1 MVHGVIMTRDEII
14 HELEQ
19 LVKEAGYLY
28 SLAIMAHRD
37 LSVDVNEIL
46 GINWYERISFREFSF
61 LVGLLTKQVLT
72 RDMPS
77 TEVINRHIESTYKLL
92 QQLHECHMD
101 PLKDLLPEALENS
114 ECKPEKEKVRDFKKL
129 FGSGQWMTEPMF
141 YGAAGAYGFQFL
153 ELASR
158 RYVLDDEWLVE
169 KKKCNAVNMAA
180 LTQEVKELLEKKA
193 RELSRPSNH
202 EDACRAALSVLCFKS
217 DELVSVGAEA
227 RNAFLQNFSM
237 TPGVDNQHF
246 FYPGSYNR
254 AESHP
259 LIALGNDEYFLPV
272 WFNLAQSVYE
282 SPFYWMV
289 SDSEYKETS
298 FRHRGEAT
306 EAICCEMLLTVCGSN
321 RVFKNVKVSRNKG
334 QLISDVDVLAILG
347 NKAIIIQ
354 AKSKK
359 LTELARQG
367 DESKLRSDFR
377 EGIQKA
383 YDQGIACR
391 NAILDHSAVFTS
403 ATGETIHIDE
413 AINDAYIVC
422 VTSDEYP
429 AVIHH
434 VDAYL
439 SKEAIDPF
447 PIVISIFDLEII
459 TFYLNDPFDLFYY
472 VRQRIGLSTYF
483 RGEEISLL
491 GFHLNQKLYPRADA
505 NFILVDQQFAQL
517 IDANYPVARGYQRKT
532 EAFDKLNHEWKNV
545 EFELLL
551 SQVKQSKHPG
561 VTDAIF
567 LLLDLSGDSADKLMA
582 AIAKVKAKAR
592 FSCKAQT
599 FTMVLNQ
606 MKDGISFLVDPD
618 IQADIEQS
626 SLFYAMAKK
635 YETRAERWLGFGSL
649 AGSMK
654 VIDAVVYSDKPWK
667 EDPQI
672 EEMAEVLLK
681 GSRRIFNSQMK
692 PIGRNEP
699 CFCGSG
705 KKYKKCHLK

>member
-1 MVHGVIMTRDEII
+1 MVHGVIMNRDEII
-14 HELEQ
+14 HELEY
-19 LVKEAGYLY
+19 LVKESGYLY
-28 SLAIMAHRD
+28 SLAIMVHRD

-46 GINWYERISFREFSF
+46 EINWYGRISFREFSF
-61 LVGLLTKQVLT
+61 LVGLLVKQALTK
-72 RDMPS
+72 DIPS
-77 TEVINRHIESTYKLL
+77 TEVINRHIERTYKLL
-92 QQLHECHMD
+92 QKLHECHMD
-101 PLKDLLPEALENS
+101 PLKALLPETVANS
-114 ECKPEKEKVRDFKKL
+114 ECKTDNEKKSDFKEV

-153 ELASR
+153 ELATR
-158 RYVLDDEWLVE
+158 RYVFDDEWLVE
-169 KKKCNAVNMAA
+169 KKKCSAENMAS
-180 LTQEVKELLEKKA
+180 LTHEVKELLEKKA
-193 RELSRPSNH
+193 RELPRPVSH
-202 EDACRAALSVLCFKS
+202 EDACRAALSGISFKS
-217 DELVSVGAEA
+217 DELVSVGVEA
-227 RNAFLQNFSM
+227 RNAFLQNFSV

-254 AESHP
+254 VESHP

-272 WFNLAQSVYE
+272 WFNLAHSVYE

-289 SDSEYKETS
+289 SDSKYKETS
-298 FRHRGEAT
+298 FKHRGEAT
-306 EAICCEMLLTVCGSN
+306 EAICYEMLLTVCGPS

-391 NAILDHSAVFTS
+391 NAILDHRAVFAS
-403 ATGETIHIDE
+403 ATGEQIHIDE
-413 AINDAYIVC
+413 GINDAYIVC

-439 SKEAIDPF
+439 SKDSINPF
-447 PIVISIFDLEII
+447 PIVISIFELEII

-491 GFHLNQKLYPRADA
+491 GFHLNQKLYPRSEA
-505 NFILVDQQFAQL
+505 NYILVDQQFAQL
-517 IDANYPVARGYQRKT
+517 IDANYPVSRGYQRKT
-532 EAFDKLNHEWKNV
+532 EAFDKLKHEWKNL

-551 SQVKQSKHPG
+551 SQVKKSKHPG
-561 VTDAIF
+561 VADAVF
-567 LLLDLSGDSADKLMA
+567 LLLDLSGDSADKLMD
-582 AIAKVKAKAR
+582 AIAKVKSKAR
-592 FSCKAQT
+592 FSGKPQA
-599 FTMVLNQ
+599 FTILLNE

-649 AGSMK
+649 AASMN

-667 EDPQI
+667 EDPKI
-672 EEMAEVLLK
+672 EEMAEVILN
-681 GSRRIFNSQMK
+681 GHRRIFNSQMK